1 MKQLLRRIGKTIAFV
16 LPVVLV
22 TTGTLAVTRVP
33 WAPPSSPDQQVLA
46 AAAADGSIGLN
57 PARTDRAAQQ
67 TSPKDALR
75 HRLLNELHAHN
86 PGTALNMLDRS
97 MQQHPSLTPYCGDLA
112 QALGR
117 AAVRK
122 YHGDTQKARSFARPV
137 CDGSFAAG
145 VVGSHQ
151 G

>member
-1 MKQLLRRIGKTIAFV
+1 MKQLARRIGKTIAFV

-33 WAPPSSPDQQVLA
+33 WAPPSSGDQQVLA
-46 AAAADGSIGLN
+46 AASADGTIGIT
-57 PARTDRAAQQ
+57 PRAHRPVKQ
-67 TSPKDALR
+67 TSPQEALLQ
-75 HRLLNELHAHN
+75 RLLRELKVHD
-86 PGTALNMLDRS
+86 PGSALSMLDRS
-97 MQQHPSLTPYCGDLA
+97 MRRQPSLTPHCTELS

-117 AAVRK
+117 AAVHK
-122 YHGDTQKARSFARPV
+122 YHGDVKKARSFARPV

-145 VVGSHQ
+145 VVDG